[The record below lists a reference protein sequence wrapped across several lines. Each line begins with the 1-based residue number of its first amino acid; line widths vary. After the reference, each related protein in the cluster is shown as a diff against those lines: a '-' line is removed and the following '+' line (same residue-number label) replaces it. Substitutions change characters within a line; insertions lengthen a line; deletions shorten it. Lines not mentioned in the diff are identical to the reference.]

1 MTMMEKWGNPEQ
13 KVFGMNQFLI
23 WFTFTV
29 CILAVTIL
37 TALYP
42 VWANLPLNVVAGVL
56 VLIFFK
62 PVKFEMMKLSTLLVL
77 RFLVSLAFLGVIS
90 FFTRDIY
97 VLLVKIFL
105 IINILEATMT
115 DFKTNKQIY
124 NGISGI
130 FLALGVFAL
139 SGAWTM
145 DNAMYTFGGVTTWA
159 TIIYIASYTLWNW
172 IFVTGEFSP
181 SVSMMHVGF
190 LGAPII
196 GAFFFGP
203 SAWLLFRANSLTFGG
218 TLQIAGKAYW
228 EESLHNEK
236 ASKFID
242 FTHKKSLQIVFMIIN
257 IICMVVILAAKF
269 LPLI

>member
-13 KVFGMNQFLI
+13 KVFGINQFLI

-56 VLIFFK
+56 VLIFCK
-62 PVKFEMMKLSTLLVL
+62 PVKFEKIKLSTLLIL

-90 FFTRDIY
+90 FFTRDTY

-105 IINILEATMT
+105 IINILEATLT
-115 DFKTNKQIY
+115 DFKTNKQY
-124 NGISGI
+124 FNGVSGI

-139 SGAWTM
+139 DGLWTM
-145 DNAMYTFGGVTTWA
+145 ENPMYEFRGVALWA
-159 TIIYIASYTLWNW
+159 TIVYIASYTLWNW

-181 SVSMMHVGF
+181 SVSMMHFGF
-190 LGAPII
+190 LSAPII
-196 GAFFFGP
+196 GCFFFGP
-203 SAWLLFRANSLTFGG
+203 QSWLLFRANSLTFGG
-218 TLQIAGKAYW
+218 ILQIAGKSYW
-228 EESLHNEK
+228 EENLCNEK
-236 ASKFID
+236 VSKFID
-242 FTHKKSLQIVFMIIN
+242 VTHKKPLQIVFMIIN
-257 IICMVVILAAKF
+257 IACMVAILCAKF